1 MLIENIIFDFGKVI
15 VNIDW
20 GRVMDELKGR
30 GVKNVEELHNYLIE
44 ENYYLDLETGEITPQ
59 TFREAIRMFIGDHTP
74 DYEIDAAW
82 NSMILDI
89 PGRRVKLLEKLKNK
103 YRTFLLSNTNLIHF
117 QHYDAYFASTYGYDH
132 LADIFEEAY
141 FSHELR
147 LRKPDPEI
155 FRVVIEKHGLDP
167 STTLF
172 IDDMIENIRSAE
184 SVGLIGHHL
193 TDGQDIADLFDEDL
207 RYTGIVN

>member
-1 MLIENIIFDFGKVI
+1 MDQVRNIIFDFGKVI

-20 GRVMDELKGR
+20 ERVKKELSAK
-30 GVKNVEELHNYLIE
+30 GVKNIDELHNYLME
-44 ENYYLDLETGEITPQ
+44 ENYYLDLETGEISAH

-89 PGRRVKLLEKLKNK
+89 PEPRVRLLEKLKDK
-103 YRTFLLSNTNLIHF
+103 YRTFLLSNTNEIHF
-117 QHYDAYFASTYGYDH
+117 NHYNAYFARTFGYDN

-147 LRKPDPEI
+147 LRKPNPEI
-155 FRVVIEKHGLDP
+155 YKVVLEKHGL
-167 STTLF
+167 TAGETLF
-172 IDDMIENIRSAE
+172 FDDMIQNIKSARE
-184 SVGLIGHHL
+184 MGIMGYHIKEGEDFVGL
-193 TDGQDIADLFDEDL
+193 FD
-207 RYTGIVN
+207 YTCET